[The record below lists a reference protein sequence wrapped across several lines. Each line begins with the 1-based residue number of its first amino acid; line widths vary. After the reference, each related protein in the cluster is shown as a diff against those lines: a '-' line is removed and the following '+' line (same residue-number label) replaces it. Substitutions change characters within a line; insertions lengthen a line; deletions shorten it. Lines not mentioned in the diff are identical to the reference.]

1 LPIGHLPKS
10 GETFG
15 ENYVSPGGWSK
26 FDPVGHHTFAAQPA
40 DGASLAGELSK
51 SMPRGKAFAEL
62 FSIQRS
68 TQQMSFEC
76 EVLPDQTKA
85 RRN

>member
-1 LPIGHLPKS
+1 MS
-10 GETFG
+10 
-15 ENYVSPGGWSK
+15 VRA
-26 FDPVGHHTFAAQPA
+26 VGQNSTQSVTTPSAAQPA